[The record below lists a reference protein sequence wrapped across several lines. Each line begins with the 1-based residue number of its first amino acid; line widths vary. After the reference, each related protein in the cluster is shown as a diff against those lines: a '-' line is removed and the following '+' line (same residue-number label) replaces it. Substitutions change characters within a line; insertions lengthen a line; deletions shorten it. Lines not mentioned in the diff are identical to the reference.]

1 MTPTSTLPD
10 HVHQLLHERFGYQ
23 DFRPG
28 QEAIIGALLQGQ
40 HVLTV
45 MPTGSGKSLCYQ
57 LPALLNEGCT
67 LVISPLIAL
76 MKDQVDSLQAHG
88 IAATFVNS
96 SLSPQEQQER
106 LYACRA
112 GHYKLLYIAP
122 ERFRSQRF
130 LDTIAQTRVSLFAVD
145 EAHCISQWGH
155 DFRPDYLRLRQ
166 AIEYLQQP
174 QVLALTATATVEV
187 QDDIVQQLGCAAM
200 QRFVS
205 GFDRPNLTYRV
216 LGVKGQATKF
226 KVLGEILDAQEEGSS
241 IIYAAT
247 RRAVEEI
254 ASFLH
259 ERGTEALIYH
269 AGLRDAERQRAQ
281 DAFMEGQCRLI
292 VATNAFGMGV
302 DKSDVRCVMHF
313 NLPRSMEA
321 YYQEAGR
328 AGRDGLPAE
337 CVLLFSYGDVKIQE
351 FLLEQSYPARGLLQE
366 VYGLIAALS
375 RERAEVPLR
384 ALLPLCRRSVS
395 EMHLAAC
402 AKLLERAGYIER
414 VSVYDNAD
422 DLSSGTPNTL
432 VRLTGDSVAPHQ
444 LVIDDNALQQR
455 KQLELQKMRRMVGYA
470 NARQCRRQKM
480 LAYFGEQ
487 WDKPN
492 CASCDNCLD
501 DGAFGQSVQ
510 LSCVAR
516 MQGRFGRAKVV
527 QVLLGSQANDIVN
540 SYLPRL
546 STYGI
551 LKGASR
557 SMIDVYLDALIE
569 AECIQIVGD
578 EFPKLDLTPLGQ
590 AVMRRQQRV
599 LLALPSLTASA
610 ASQSSTATTLRN
622 QPSPTASALTMAVPS
637 LTPEVVHPPAAAA
650 HASAAVAPRF
660 TESAAPPTISQT
672 PEPTCADALLEHLRA
687 QRTALARAESL
698 PPYCVFNDRT
708 LREMATYRPTTP
720 AGLLRIYGVG
730 AAKASKY
737 GETFLSLI
745 RDHLAGKSC
754 EG

>member
-1 MTPTSTLPD
+1 MTLTSTLPD
-10 HVHQLLHERFGYQ
+10 RVYQLLHERFGYQ

-28 QEAIIGALLQGQ
+28 QAAIIDALLQGQ
-40 HVLTV
+40 NVLTV

-88 IAATFVNS
+88 IAATFINS
-96 SLSPQEQQER
+96 SLSAQEQQER

-112 GHYKLLYIAP
+112 GRYKLLYIAP

-187 QDDIVQQLGCAAM
+187 QDDIVRQLGCEAM

-281 DAFMEGQCRLI
+281 DTFMEGQCRLI

-351 FLLEQSYPARGLLQE
+351 FLLEQSYPARDLLQE
-366 VYGLIAALS
+366 VYGLIVALS
-375 RERAEVPLR
+375 RERVEVSLR
-384 ALLPLCRRSVS
+384 ALLPLCRRGLS
-395 EMHLAAC
+395 EMHLGAC
-402 AKLLERAGYIER
+402 ARLLERTGYIER
-414 VSVYDNAD
+414 VSVYDNPD
-422 DLSSGTPNTL
+422 DLASGTPNTL
-432 VRLTGDSVAPHQ
+432 VRLIGDSVVPHQ
-444 LVIDDNALQQR
+444 LAIDDNALQQR
-455 KQLELQKMRRMVGYA
+455 KHLELQKIRRMVGYA
-470 NARQCRRQKM
+470 NVRQCRRQKM

-492 CASCDNCLD
+492 CAACDNCLD

-510 LSCVAR
+510 PPKRFPSETEWVIIQKILSCVAR
-516 MQGRFGRAKVV
+516 MHGRYGRAKVV
-527 QVLLGSQANDIVN
+527 QVLLGSQASDIV
-540 SYLPRL
+540 SSHLSSL

-557 SMIDVYLDALIE
+557 SMLDINLDALIE
-569 AECIQIVGD
+569 AECIRIVGD
-578 EFPKLDLTPLGQ
+578 EFPKLDLTPLGK

-599 LLALPSLTASA
+599 LLALPG
-610 ASQSSTATTLRN
+610 
-622 QPSPTASALTMAVPS
+622 LTMPPAPRPGAVPS
-637 LTPEVVHPPAAAA
+637 LTPEVVQAPVVATRASVSGVPQYTATAASPAA
-650 HASAAVAPRF
+650 SQ
-660 TESAAPPTISQT
+660 PPD
-672 PEPTCADALLEHLRA
+672 PMYDDALFERLRA
-687 QRTALARAESL
+687 QRTVLARAESL

-720 AGLLRIYGVG
+720 AGLLQIYGVG

-737 GETFLSLI
+737 GATFLALM
-745 RDHLAGKSC
+745 RDYLVDEKA